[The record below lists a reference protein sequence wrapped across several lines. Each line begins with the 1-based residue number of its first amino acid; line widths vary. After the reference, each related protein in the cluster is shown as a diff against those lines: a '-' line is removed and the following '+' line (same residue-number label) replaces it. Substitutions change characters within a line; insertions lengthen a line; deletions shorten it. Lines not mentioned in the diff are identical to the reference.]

1 MFLNNS
7 DVKNNSY
14 KVSYGRKN
22 NNILGPIP
30 QVTSKTQREMYK
42 KEYHMTYFTY
52 CGVSKC
58 FILHIHRKIIFKK
71 KGKMR
76 SMQKEKNKKHDKMLN
91 KRIAIISSF
100 SLLLKGRICHAG
112 WKTKTIKCFRDKA
125 KQNNIS

>member
-42 KEYHMTYFTY
+42 KEYHMPYFTY

-58 FILHIHRKIIFKK
+58 FILHIHRKIILRK
-71 KGKMR
+71 R
-76 SMQKEKNKKHDKMLN
+76 KNAIN
-91 KRIAIISSF
+91 AKREE
-100 SLLLKGRICHAG
+100 
-112 WKTKTIKCFRDKA
+112 
-125 KQNNIS
+125 